1 MEGSLPA
8 TPSPC
13 LIQGHSHFI
22 FIKFHLGLTRT
33 PKLCIQG
40 KIQLGDNWL
49 YLFIVIHCK
58 TCLCLK
64 KNKIKIKSVV
74 WKTEKKKSQ
83 TKTGWSCIQNQLV
96 ITLAHQCVVTAS
108 LGRFPSNWG
117 QLAFLLP
124 DKMHPELLLTSN
136 EPNTLI
142 CSRRLSS
149 VPRCDKSKLLSETR
163 VPSSQWSHFLTIFS
177 AAVII
182 DYAQRERR
190 WGCALGWIIR
200 NLQTSL
206 LKGKPN
212 HICHSN
218 DAPQSRF
225 SHVLTHWCVAF
236 MHRPTHGSFT
246 YPHVNSFCFI
256 LYNAAANAPINVL
269 KNWWFFSPIGIISLK
284 GFIPRICKKKKV
296 TFKPKRGVRNILKPV
311 ALSWY
316 IWNSVWGEVGD
327 VLS

>member
-1 MEGSLPA
+1 M
-8 TPSPC
+8 
-13 LIQGHSHFI
+13 
-22 FIKFHLGLTRT
+22 K
-33 PKLCIQG
+33 
-40 KIQLGDNWL
+40 
-49 YLFIVIHCK
+49 V
-58 TCLCLK
+58 
-64 KNKIKIKSVV
+64 
-74 WKTEKKKSQ
+74 KKKSRR
-83 TKTGWSCIQNQLV
+83 KSDKKRVVLHPKSIGNN
-96 ITLAHQCVVTAS
+96 LAHQCVVTAS
-108 LGRFPSNWG
+108 LGRFLSNWG
-117 QLAFLLP
+117 QLTFLLP
-124 DKMHPELLLTSN
+124 DKMHPELVLTSN

-256 LYNAAANAPINVL
+256 LCSYTAADAPINFL
-269 KNWWFFSPIGIISLK
+269 KNVWFFSPIGIISLK
-284 GFIPRICKKKKV
+284 RFIPRICKKQKG
-296 TFKPKRGVRNILKPV
+296 TFKPKRGIRNILKPV
-311 ALSWY
+311 TLSWY